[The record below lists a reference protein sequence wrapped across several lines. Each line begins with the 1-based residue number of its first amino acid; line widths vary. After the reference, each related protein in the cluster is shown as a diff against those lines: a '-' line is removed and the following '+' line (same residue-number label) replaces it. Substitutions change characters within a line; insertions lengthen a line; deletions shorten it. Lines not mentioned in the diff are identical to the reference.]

1 LAQAIAG
8 NMGGQPILILKEGS
22 SESKGREAQHRNI
35 MAAKIIAEAVKSS
48 LGPKGMDKMLVDGMG
63 DVTITND
70 GATILKEMDVQH
82 PVAKIMVEVAKTT
95 DQEVGDGTTSAAILA
110 GELLTNAENL
120 LEQGVHPTII
130 IGGYREATEK
140 ALKFGQQIAM
150 TVNPTDK
157 EVLRKVGSTSLAS
170 KMVSEHKDYLSDLGV
185 QAILHVAEK
194 QGDKYKVELDD
205 VKVEKKPG
213 KSLGETELIK
223 GIVLDKEVVH
233 SGMPRRIDN
242 AKIALLNCALEIEKT
257 EFDAKIN
264 IQSPEKLKE
273 FLDAE
278 QDMLK
283 DMADKIAG
291 TGANVVI
298 CQKGIDDAA
307 QHYLAKAGILAVRRV
322 KESDMNKLAKATGG
336 HVINA
341 VNALTKGDL
350 GWAKTVEER
359 KIEEDKWTFIE
370 DCKNPKSVTLLIRG
384 GTKKV
389 IEEAERA
396 MHDVLSVVR
405 DVVVNPKIVAGGG
418 APEIEIASKLKGWAE
433 KLSGRE
439 QLAVQEFAK
448 ALEAI
453 PTTLAQNAGLDPI
466 DVLVEL
472 RSKHQKGMKWTGV
485 DVFGGKVSDMEKLD
499 IYEPFSVKEQII
511 KSASEAA
518 TMILRIDDVIASGK
532 SKMPAG
538 PPPGAGEMP
547 PGMPLGEY

>member
-8 NMGGQPILILKEGS
+8 NIEGQPILILKEGS
-22 SESKGREAQHRNI
+22 SESKGREAQRRNI

-63 DVTITND
+63 DVAITND

-130 IGGYREATEK
+130 VGGYREATEK

-150 TVNPTDK
+150 TVSPTDK

-194 QGDKYKVELDD
+194 EGDKYKVELDD
-205 VKVEKKPG
+205 IKVEKKTG

-233 SGMPRRIDN
+233 SGMPKKIDN

-283 DMADKIAG
+283 DMVDKIAK

-298 CQKGIDDAA
+298 CQKGIDDVV

-336 HVINA
+336 NVMNII
-341 VNALTKGDL
+341 NALTKGDL

-359 KIEEDKWTFIE
+359 KIEEDKWTFVE

-405 DVVVNPKIVAGGG
+405 DVVVNPQIVAGGG

-439 QLAVQEFAK
+439 QLAVQEFAR
-448 ALEAI
+448 ALESI
-453 PTTLAQNAGLDPI
+453 PITLAQNAGLDPI
-466 DVLVEL
+466 DILVEL
-472 RSKHQKGMKWTGV
+472 RAKHQKGMKWTGV
-485 DVFGGKVSDMEKLD
+485 DVFGGKVSDMEKLN

-538 PPPGAGEMP
+538 PPPGAGGMP
-547 PGMPLGEY
+547 PGMPPGEY